1 MLPVVLWILVKY
13 KWHDELLLL
22 GQGKEENSML
32 LLFQVCFIV
41 GVGLTILAFLFG
53 SLFDFLGIDGLDFG
67 SLDFTLPL
75 SPMVYILGITVFG
88 GLGWILHIIMPNCP
102 SPLLVV
108 ISLAAGILIA
118 GLFYK
123 GIIVPLHK
131 AENTSAPDQE
141 ELIGVIAQVVEKIPE
156 NGFGEISYVVNGN
169 TYIAPAKA
177 TDNTQI
183 EKKTDVSICWIE
195 EYVFYVSKLDKD

>member
-1 MLPVVLWILVKY
+1 
-13 KWHDELLLL
+13 
-22 GQGKEENSML
+22 ML

-41 GVGLTILAFLFG
+41 GVGLTILSFVFG
-53 SLFDFLGIDGLDFG
+53 SLFDFLGVDGLDFG
-67 SLDFTLPL
+67 SLDISLPL
-75 SPMVYILGITVFG
+75 SPMVYILGITAFG
-88 GLGWILHIIMPNCP
+88 GLGWILHISVPDCP
-102 SPLLVV
+102 SPLIVV
-108 ISLAAGILIA
+108 VSLAAGILIA

-131 AENTSAPDQE
+131 AENTSAPNQE
-141 ELIGVIAQVVEKIPE
+141 ELIGVIAQVVEEIPE

-183 EKKTDVSICWIE
+183 EKKASVSICWIK
-195 EYVFYVSKLDKD
+195 EYVFYVSKMDV